1 MKNNL
6 LISTIFMNF
15 GSLLLFS
22 AAALTS
28 EFGNSSKLPAL
39 PQRSTPGAPGLFK
52 SCLNGGL
59 NPSAEEPESTAK
71 KLFSEAELGSAE
83 ALTRLILSEGLS
95 SGFLE
100 KGKCGPSIQ
109 TQDIFNAIGDGIR
122 LRQLKAKKTLEAE
135 VFGRKQYSTS
145 FIVKY
150 SKSNPKLNPFAQIFL
165 CPEKT
170 SNYISELRNNKG
182 IKEGAEN
189 LSAEQVYKMAQIAA
203 TQSLQKKSVL
213 DFGTDFQK
221 VTNFYYPKSS
231 IYGHITPIWAKTYT
245 QTKNV
250 SAGCV
255 LFYRP

>member
-1 MKNNL
+1 MKNHL
-6 LISTIFMNF
+6 LISTIFMNL

-22 AAALTS
+22 AVALAS
-28 EFGNSSKLPAL
+28 EFGATSKSPPV
-39 PQRSTPGAPGLFK
+39 PQRSTPGYFK

-59 NPSAEEPESTAK
+59 NSSAEEPEASAK
-71 KLFSEAELGSAE
+71 KLFSAAELGSAE

-109 TQDIFNAIGDGIR
+109 TQDIFNAIADGIR

-150 SKSNPKLNPFAQIFL
+150 SKSNPKINPFAQVFL
-165 CPEKT
+165 CPEKI
-170 SNYISELRNNKG
+170 SSYLSELRKNKG
-182 IKEGAEN
+182 IKDGAEK
-189 LSAEQVYKMAQIAA
+189 LSSEQVYKMAQMAA
-203 TQSLQKKSVL
+203 TQALQKKSVV
-213 DFGTDFQK
+213 DFEADFQK

-231 IYGHITPIWAKTYT
+231 IYGHITPNWAKTYAL
-245 QTKNV
+245 TKNV